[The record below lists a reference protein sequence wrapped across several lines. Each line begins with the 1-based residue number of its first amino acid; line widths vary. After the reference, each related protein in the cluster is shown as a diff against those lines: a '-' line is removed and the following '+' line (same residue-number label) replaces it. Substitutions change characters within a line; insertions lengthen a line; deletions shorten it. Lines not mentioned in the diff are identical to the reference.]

1 MNWYKKIIFL
11 PVLILI
17 YIFLVFYFDLQQI
30 SKVLEEIN
38 LFYFFLSI
46 GIWGLALLIRVL
58 RWHLLFQNVSK
69 KILFRHN
76 VLYYLSGLSM
86 VFSPGRVGEI
96 IRLPYIKRDYEIPI
110 SKSFPV
116 VIVERYH
123 DVLAV
128 IIIIGIALFFIDIP
142 KIVLIIPPIV
152 VITLILAITK
162 KNFCIKLL
170 NKLHKIK
177 FIRKF
182 LPDMN
187 ESMETLFSFFHTKI
201 FIKTIMT
208 SLVVYL
214 LDAISFFY
222 LLKSIHVDLDFMLIT
237 AIVHGSVL
245 ISSLSMIPAG
255 IGVWEAG
262 FIAMLVNNGISNEV
276 AISAALLSRIV
287 FTGAFSIIGLFC
299 LRLISNKK

>member
-30 SKVLEEIN
+30 SKALEEIN

-46 GIWGLALLIRVL
+46 GIWGLALIIRIL

-86 VFSPGRVGEI
+86 VFSPARVGEI
-96 IRLPYIKRDYEIPI
+96 IRLPYIKRDYEIPV
-110 SKSFPV
+110 SKSFTV

-162 KNFCIKLL
+162 KNFCIKLS

-222 LLKSIHVDLDFMLIT
+222 LLKSIHVDLDFMLVT

-245 ISSLSMIPAG
+245 ISSLSMVPAG
-255 IGVWEAG
+255 IGVWEGG
-262 FIAMLVNNGISNEV
+262 FIAMLVNSGISNEV
-276 AISAALLSRIV
+276 AISASLLSRIV
-287 FTGAFSIIGLFC
+287 FTGAFSIIGLIC